1 MGKKKQIRLVPFD
14 IKYRKQIESGI
25 YRVFTRDK
33 QPARII
39 CWDGELCD
47 NEQIVAIIDECV
59 ETYPI
64 NGRYHGIGEES
75 SDFDLFVEI
84 LDDDVE
90 YTEFESEVL
99 KLCKAYKTNNMNLGS
114 EVDFVKAGAGRLLSL
129 IPRPRINTMGTDRR
143 EIML

>member
-1 MGKKKQIRLVPFD
+1 MGKKKQTRLVPFD

-25 YRVFTRDK
+25 YKVFTRDK

-39 CWDGELCD
+39 CWDGELYE

-59 ETYPI
+59 ETFNI
-64 NGRYHGIGEES
+64 NGRYCDEE

-84 LDDDVE
+84 LDDDAE

-99 KLCKAYKTNNMNLGS
+99 KLCKSYKTNNMDLES
-114 EVDFVKAGAGRLLSL
+114 EVDFIKAGAGRLLSL
-129 IPRPRINTMGTDRR
+129 IPRPRINTIGNDRR

>member
-1 MGKKKQIRLVPFD
+1 MKKQTRLVPFD

-39 CWDGELCD
+39 CWDGELYD
-47 NEQIVAIIDECV
+47 GEQVVAIIDECV
-59 ETYPI
+59 ETFHI
-64 NGRYHGIGEES
+64 NGRYDDEES
-75 SDFDLFVEI
+75 DMDLFVEI
-84 LDDDVE
+84 FDDEVE

-129 IPRPRINTMGTDRR
+129 IPRPKINTIGNDRR
-143 EIML
+143 EIVL

>member
-1 MGKKKQIRLVPFD
+1 MSKKQTRLVPFD

-39 CWDGELCD
+39 CWDGELYD
-47 NEQIVAIIDECV
+47 GEQIVAIIDECV

-64 NGRYHGIGEES
+64 TGKYNPQN
-75 SDFDLFVEI
+75 SDMDLFVEI
-84 LDDDVE
+84 LDDVE

-99 KLCKAYKTNNMNLGS
+99 KLCKAYKNNNMNLGS
-114 EVDFVKAGAGRLLSL
+114 EVDFIKAGSSRLLSL
-129 IPRPRINTMGTDRR
+129 IPRPKNNTIGSDRR